1 MWLLERMLSGLA
13 GRMGFR
19 QDGSAGG
26 GAAPASTAPTDSTA
40 DAGSEGVD
48 PPDEGADATDN
59 EPTDDTPVDETAT
72 GDTGEAEVEGDVVP
86 DATPAPK
93 PEKTVPLSALIKLRT
108 EMEKKLAEVRT
119 QLQTVL
125 PPDKDPVDAFL
136 DQLPANADPESDAGK
151 EAMDLRALAPLMKKF
166 RPHLFPKEKYFDKAI
181 AAAAQGMDRLA
192 FKIDQI
198 IQAMPAEQLPPGIK
212 ALDKVDAHRKS
223 VYEKSGGRELPS
235 HKDAFDAILEQA
247 ETEAATAATKEQTT
261 RADERQRTV
270 SEIIQRR
277 GASKATG
284 PGSVRAVPRG
294 APTGKRTF
302 EQLERAAG
310 DFKLP

>member
-1 MWLLERMLSGLA
+1 MVMLERMLSGLA

-19 QDGSAGG
+19 QDESAGG
-26 GAAPASTAPTDSTA
+26 GAAPASTATA
-40 DAGSEGVD
+40 DLAPEAGSETVESL
-48 PPDEGADATDN
+48 DEGADATGT
-59 EPTDDTPVDETAT
+59 ETTDETPVDEVA
-72 GDTGEAEVEGDVVP
+72 TGEAGEVDDAGDVVP
-86 DATPAPK
+86 NATPSPK

-108 EMEKKLAEVRT
+108 EMEKKMGDLRT

-136 DQLPANADPESDAGK
+136 DQLPANVDPESEAGK

-166 RPHLFPKEKYFDKAI
+166 RPHLFPKEKYFDRAI
-181 AAAAQGMDRLA
+181 AATAQGMDRLA

-198 IQAMPAEQLPPGIK
+198 ILAMPAENLPPGIK

-223 VYEKSGGRELPS
+223 VYEKSGGKELPS

-247 ETEAATAATKEQTT
+247 ETESAAAATKEQTT

-294 APTGKRTF
+294 VAPGKRTF
-302 EQLERAAG
+302 EQLERSAG
-310 DFKLP
+310 DFKVL